1 MTVKKDGGKEGAE
14 GKSSLH
20 LSSFLVTLLPF
31 MIILQKTQGFTGF
44 LERGAE
50 NIIDSPQ
57 IVKGLSTKHNSE
69 NKSKIKVFSCNG
81 DKKNILPI
89 AGGLLVLRVQT
100 AVFELKDHFQGKF

>member
-20 LSSFLVTLLPF
+20 LSSFLETLLPF

-57 IVKGLSTKHNSE
+57 IVKGLSTKNNSE
-69 NKSKIKVFSCNG
+69 KKSKVNMFSCNRG
-81 DKKNILPI
+81 
-89 AGGLLVLRVQT
+89 
-100 AVFELKDHFQGKF
+100 